1 MLQLRVSALA
11 ILLTLVVNNTVAG
24 GCGAKQMEPA
34 QNAGQTERG
43 EQGATPE
50 PIRKGADMSSGDLQ
64 VLQEGRYTSFNQPF
78 VALARDP
85 QTYAAL
91 REMVSQL
98 PELEADFFRS
108 HAVIAAF
115 LGQRRTGGY
124 SVEITR
130 EANGPVQVGEKSPS
144 KGLVVTQA
152 LTAPFKVAA
161 LPVAAGQSLQLT
173 LDNSWQTAMRPYRV
187 TTAEINLSG
196 GVAGR
201 TERLPL
207 EGEIRIMRAGKL
219 ATFVFAVKSGG
230 QSPVHTLNEITTG
243 IVETD
248 GRISIPLLDADS
260 LVERPHSALKAT
272 GQFTDNENKLS
283 LAFTSLPSKISDGFS
298 GAGKLDAVATAP
310 PPRRPVREDEP
321 M

>member
-1 MLQLRVSALA
+1 
-11 ILLTLVVNNTVAG
+11 
-24 GCGAKQMEPA
+24 
-34 QNAGQTERG
+34 
-43 EQGATPE
+43 
-50 PIRKGADMSSGDLQ
+50 MSSGDLQ
-64 VLQEGRYTSFNQPF
+64 VLQEGRYTSFNQSF
-78 VALARDP
+78 VALAREP

-91 REMVSQL
+91 REMVNQL
-98 PELEADFFRS
+98 PELGADFFRS
-108 HAVIAAF
+108 HAVVAAF

-130 EANGPVQVGEKSPS
+130 EADGQVQVGEKSPS
-144 KGLVVTQA
+144 RGVVVTQA

-187 TTAEINLSG
+187 TTGEINISG

-219 ATFVFAVKSGG
+219 ATFVFAVKSEG

-272 GQFTDNENKLS
+272 GQFTDNESKLS

-310 PPRRPVREDEP
+310 PPRKPVRGEDEP